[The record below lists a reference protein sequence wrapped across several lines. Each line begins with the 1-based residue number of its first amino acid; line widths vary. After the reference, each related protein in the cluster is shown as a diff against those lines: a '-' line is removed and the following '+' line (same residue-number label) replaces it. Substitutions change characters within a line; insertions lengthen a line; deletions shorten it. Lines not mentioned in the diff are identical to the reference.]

1 MGDEGME
8 CINCGKVLVNG
19 SVFGGTPMC
28 RKCAVKVTV
37 KELFLYLLI
46 PLAVAG
52 FLYYMAELGFA
63 ESTNRGIFTFML
75 VGFPFGVRRMF
86 LWIVPFGGHSVAASV
101 MILLL
106 NIIGGAVIGWAILV
120 YRVVTT
126 FFKTIYRVIKILT
139 FRPAPAQIAE

>member
-1 MGDEGME
+1 
-8 CINCGKVLVNG
+8 
-19 SVFGGTPMC
+19 
-28 RKCAVKVTV
+28 
-37 KELFLYLLI
+37 
-46 PLAVAG
+46 
-52 FLYYMAELGFA
+52 
-63 ESTNRGIFTFML
+63 ML

-139 FRPAPAQIAE
+139 FRPTPAQITE

>member
-1 MGDEGME
+1 ME

-19 SVFGGTPMC
+19 SVFVGTPMC

-63 ESTNRGIFTFML
+63 ENTNRGIFTFML
-75 VGFPFGVRRMF
+75 MGFPFGIRRMF

>member
-1 MGDEGME
+1 ME

-19 SVFGGTPMC
+19 SVFVGTPMC
-28 RKCAVKVTV
+28 RKCAVKVMV

-63 ESTNRGIFTFML
+63 ENTNRGIFTFML
-75 VGFPFGVRRMF
+75 MGFPFGIRRMF